1 MKKEEILSEIK
12 LLASQKLL
20 TKEEILAA
28 YEGRTPGQDET
39 ASTRQRRI
47 SAILYY
53 IGGIIVI
60 LGIVILVAQHWSTLN
75 NSTKILLT
83 LGSGIAAFMTGILLS
98 RYENLSQISQS
109 FYFISG
115 LLTPSGL
122 HITLDLAG
130 LDVGSKEIQSLIS
143 GFLLGIYLISY
154 RILKRKMIFLIFSI
168 ISGTWFYCSFVP
180 FLLADAPFFTS
191 WRFHAYRM
199 LVIALSYLLL
209 GYYLSQDSKATARA
223 RHTLSQW
230 LLGIGVFGFLGTTLA
245 LGGWSPDQSVLWELL
260 FPGLVFG
267 ILFLSIPLKN
277 RSFLLFGS
285 LYLMA
290 YIVKISAEY
299 FEKSLG
305 WPLCLVLMGFL
316 LMGIG
321 YFAFYLNKKYM
332 V

>member
-1 MKKEEILSEIK
+1 MIKEEILNQIK
-12 LLASQKLL
+12 ILASQKFL
-20 TKEEILAA
+20 TKEEILTA
-28 YEGRTPGQDET
+28 YEEGSRTQPET
-39 ASTRQRRI
+39 PPHSTRL
-47 SAILYY
+47 SLILYY
-53 IGGIIVI
+53 IGGIVVF
-60 LGIVILVAQHWSTLN
+60 LGIIILIAQHWSSLN
-75 NSTKILLT
+75 NFTKILLT
-83 LGSGIAAFMTGILLS
+83 LGSGIAAFMMGILLE
-98 RYENLSQISQS
+98 RGGHLNQLSQA

-115 LLTPSGL
+115 LITPVGV
-122 HITLDLAG
+122 HITFDIAG
-130 LDVGSKEIQSLIS
+130 LDVGSNEIQTLIS
-143 GFLLGIYLISY
+143 GLLFVTYMGSYLFF
-154 RILKRKMIFLIFSI
+154 RKIIFLIFSI
-168 ISGTWFYCSFVP
+168 IFGTWFYVSFGN
-180 FLLADAPFFTS
+180 LLIAGHPLFDD
-191 WRFHAYRM
+191 WRFNAYRV
-199 LVIALSYLLL
+199 LVIWLSYLFL
-209 GYYLSQDSKATARA
+209 GYQFSRTPSPHNA

-260 FPGLVFG
+260 FPGLVVG

-277 RSFLLFGS
+277 RSFLVFGS

-305 WPLCLVLMGFL
+305 WALCLVLMGFL